1 MGGDRVKPGRIIFWL
16 RGLLAT
22 WLLAPLVAFA
32 APDPSGLCDRAAAMA
47 AEESGVPI
55 DILLAISRVETGRSQ
70 DGVLSPWP
78 WTINADGAGA
88 FYDNK
93 EEAVAAATA
102 HLTDGTGTFDTGCFQ
117 INYSYHN
124 QEFTDLDDMFDPLS
138 NARYAAKFLNQ
149 LYAEMGNWADAVAAY
164 HSRTPDKAEAYL
176 DQVKSVI
183 EGPEVAQAAAEPVPR
198 INAFPLLQAGDP
210 GMFGSIVPQTG
221 GLQPLMG
228 AVAPLIGG

>member
-1 MGGDRVKPGRIIFWL
+1 MKPDRIEFALMVAWL
-16 RGLLAT
+16 CLPQLA
-22 WLLAPLVAFA
+22 LA
-32 APDPSGLCDRAAAMA
+32 APDPSGLCDRAAGMA
-47 AEESGVPI
+47 AEESGVPV
-55 DILLAISRVETGRSQ
+55 DILLAISRVETGRTQ

-88 FYDNK
+88 FYDSK

-102 HLTDGTGTFDTGCFQ
+102 HLTDGTGTFDSGCFQ
-117 INYSYHN
+117 INYSYHGA
-124 QEFTDLDDMFDPLS
+124 EFAGLEDMFDPLS

-164 HSRTPDKAEAYL
+164 HSRTPDKAEEYL
-176 DQVKSVI
+176 AAVRTVI
-183 EGPEVAQAAAEPVPR
+183 EGPEVAEAAAAPVPR
-198 INAFPLLQAGDP
+198 INNFPLLQAGTP
-210 GMFGSIVPQTG
+210 GVFGSIVPQTG